1 MCCRARYSPSP
12 TSGASLWCPAVGSDG
27 EDAPAHD
34 HPLIRAVLAG
44 FSLDLPAGVEPWLI
58 GVVAAFYVA
67 VEAVTTMLARSRATP
82 DAKVVQAVEPDG
94 RIVAGPASP
103 APTGATLGYV
113 VTEPEGD
120 PTA

>member
-1 MCCRARYSPSP
+1 MTHAATPATATESRWKRILQLAPVAVQAAVRALVLLV
-12 TSGASLWCPAVGSDG
+12 GA
-27 EDAPAHD
+27 
-34 HPLIRAVLAG
+34 ILAG
-44 FSLDLPAGVEPWLI
+44 FGLDLPAGIEPWLI

-67 VEAVTTMLARSRATP
+67 VEAVTTMLARSKATP
-82 DAKVVQAVEPDG
+82 DAKVVQTVEPDG

-113 VTEPEGD
+113 AIEPEDD